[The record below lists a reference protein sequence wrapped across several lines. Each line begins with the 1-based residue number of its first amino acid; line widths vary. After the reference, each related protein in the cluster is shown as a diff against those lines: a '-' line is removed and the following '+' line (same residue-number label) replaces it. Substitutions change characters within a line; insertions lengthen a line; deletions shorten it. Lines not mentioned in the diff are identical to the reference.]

1 MEDKIIGEIRILFE
15 QHKDYYEP
23 KGVSSFWN
31 KYIKCESNG
40 DKKKKLIIR
49 WISSRNKPYLR
60 DIVINLQNSDA

>member
-49 WISSRNKPYLR
+49 
-60 DIVINLQNSDA
+60 

>member
-1 MEDKIIGEIRILFE
+1 MEDKIIGEIRILFK

-23 KGVSSFWN
+23 KGVSSFWNN

-49 WISSRNKPYLR
+49 
-60 DIVINLQNSDA
+60 

>member
-1 MEDKIIGEIRILFE
+1 MKQNKKKKIEKKEQNEKIMEDKIIGEIRILFE

-49 WISSRNKPYLR
+49 
-60 DIVINLQNSDA
+60 

>member
-1 MEDKIIGEIRILFE
+1 MKQNKKKKIEKKEQNEKIMEDKIIGEIRILFE

-31 KYIKCESNG
+31 NKYIKCESNG

-49 WISSRNKPYLR
+49 
-60 DIVINLQNSDA
+60 